1 MGGVDL
7 SQVAKFAIWDWVACW
22 AVDWFGNAMQGHCN
36 VNPIVCLLGDFVL
49 LLISSLYVV
58 GMGDDG
64 TRKKE
69 SRSGLQVGD
78 TCRLPKKGKNGGGVD
93 LSQVAEFAI
102 WDWAG
107 MGRVCPR

>member
-36 VNPIVCLLGDFVL
+36 VNPIVRLLGNFVL

-69 SRSGLQVGD
+69 SRRSGLQVGD
-78 TCRLPKKGKNGGGVD
+78 SCRLPKKGKNGEG
-93 LSQVAEFAI
+93 
-102 WDWAG
+102 WTY
-107 MGRVCPR
+107 PR